1 MKRFRH
7 FIAEDKEQS
16 EYGSNPAVMSFGR
29 MQPPTVAG
37 HGKLIATGKNL
48 ANQMGAKHEVI
59 LSHTQDPEK
68 NPLTPQ
74 QKLKH
79 AQRLFPNTNIS
90 LANAELPTLIHHA
103 ARLNHEGHD
112 HLTLVA
118 GEDRVNEF
126 QNLLDRYNGKPDK
139 SGKIPFNFKHGVRVV
154 SAGERDGDAESAT
167 KIRKLVSDGNKDEF
181 IKRYPTLHPSQAEE
195 LYNDL
200 ANGMQKK
207 KK

>member
-1 MKRFRH
+1 MKKFSEYLR
-7 FIAEDKEQS
+7 EELQS
-16 EYGSNPAVMSFGR
+16 EYGSNPVVMSFGR

-37 HGKLIATGKNL
+37 HGKVVSTVKNL
-48 ANQMGAKHEVI
+48 ANQMGAKHEIV
-59 LSHTQDPEK
+59 LSHTQDAEK
-68 NPLTPQ
+68 NPLTPD

-79 AQRLFPNTNIS
+79 AQRIFPNTNIS
-90 LANAELPTLIHHA
+90 MASAEHPTLIHHA

-118 GEDRVNEF
+118 GDDRVKEY
-126 QNLLDRYNGKPDK
+126 QDLLNRYNGQPDK
-139 SGKIPFNFKHGVRVV
+139 SGKVPFHFKNGVRVV

-181 IKRYPTLHPSQAEE
+181 VKRYPTLHPSQAGE
-195 LYNDL
+195 LYDDL
-200 ANGMQKK
+200 ASGMQKK